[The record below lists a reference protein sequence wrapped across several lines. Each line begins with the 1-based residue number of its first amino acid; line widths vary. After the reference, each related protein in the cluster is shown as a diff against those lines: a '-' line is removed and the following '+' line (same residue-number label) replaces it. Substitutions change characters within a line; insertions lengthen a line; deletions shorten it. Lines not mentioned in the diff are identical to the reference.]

1 MNDLSLD
8 RRSGRAL
15 LPLLALA
22 ALLMVGCTPGG
33 PDSESDLGMVV
44 TSSIPGADYAGL
56 LTFAMADSV
65 LILDVDDSTA
75 EPIDPT
81 YNEVIIEELRA
92 QMVAAGFQDVSP
104 DTATVTPDVWLVCGA
119 VQSEVWYYCY
129 DYGYGYWWG
138 YYPPPADGAE
148 LHPGHRAV
156 AADGHARGPG
166 RRGRRHHRLDL
177 AGGHQ
182 RRPPEIREHHRV
194 GHPHR
199 HPPGVHP
206 VVLYPSQPG
215 RQVTKE

>member
-119 VQSEVWYYCY
+119 VQSEVWYYSY

-138 YYPPPADGAE
+138 YYPPPATVQNFTQGTVLWQLMDMREVQGGGGDDTIA
-148 LHPGHRAV
+148 LIW
-156 AADGHARGPG
+156 
-166 RRGRRHHRLDL
+166 L
-177 AGGHQ
+177 AGINGALQ
-182 RRPPEIREHHRV
+182 KSESTTESGIRT
-194 GHPHR
+194 GI
-199 HPPGVHP
+199 
-206 VVLYPSQPG
+206 
-215 RQVTKE
+215 RQAFTQSSYIQASPAGK